1 MSADP
6 RHRGRPRGDK
16 RAALSGWMSGR
27 TEFTMRDAVHSLG
40 WPMREVN
47 LNLHRARASG
57 EVCVTGSVRVPG
69 AKRPVALYARS
80 GAAPAPMALANTM
93 QLWRP

>member
-40 WPMREVN
+40 WPMTAAN
-47 LNLHRARASG
+47 KTIHRAMASG
-57 EVCVTGSVRVPG
+57 EVRVIGSARVPG